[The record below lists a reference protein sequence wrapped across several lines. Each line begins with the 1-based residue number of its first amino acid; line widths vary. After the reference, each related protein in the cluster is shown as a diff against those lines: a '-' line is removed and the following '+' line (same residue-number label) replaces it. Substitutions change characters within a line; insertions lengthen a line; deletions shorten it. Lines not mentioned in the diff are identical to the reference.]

1 MCPRETTLWSFRH
14 YFSLLRSFSLHTTSP
29 CYFSSVCLFR
39 LFRLFPLFRL
49 ASILLA
55 PPLPLGFLVSSRRFF
70 SFPIKIF
77 HRNLFVCWPRL
88 CFFSRTCLHFR
99 RYGYRVPSFL
109 AITNHPI
116 RFSLVIHTTKSPL
129 VSTIFCEARYR
140 LILFVSFILSH
151 HFFVSFAIQFV
162 VLRSFILPIF
172 LSLSSRVYF
181 VSSFYRYLYVRYCSR
196 CFVKFCSQ
204 FYDTDTVCC
213 FWQLEF
219 PC

>member
-1 MCPRETTLWSFRH
+1 MIFPTLFLSSPFLFTPYH
-14 YFSLLRSFSLHTTSP
+14 IPVLLQLCLSFSSLPS
-29 CYFSSVCLFR
+29 FSSFSSSFHTPR
-39 LFRLFPLFRL
+39 
-49 ASILLA
+49 

-140 LILFVSFILSH
+140 LILLVSFILSH

-196 CFVKFCSQ
+196 CFVKFCSR

-213 FWQLEF
+213 F
-219 PC
+219 